1 MSVKNHFLFCL
12 GIIVPALLVVNHNIQ
27 VININD
33 LGNIGIFYFFTILI
47 FFLLNYF
54 SIKLLKINLLNFIL
68 FLFLINCLTNKFLFD
83 SQLIDFSKFIYLNII
98 LSIIYFVLRV
108 LFKKKI
114 SSGKYE
120 SFLVLTFSIYFVISF
135 INVYKES
142 QLILNGNK
150 KNPNIFYD
158 NPFKDIKLNQ
168 KPDIIHLI
176 PDSLLNFT
184 ELEKAGYSTE
194 NLEKN
199 FLESGLNI
207 IKNAKSNYSKTHFA
221 IPSFLHGSIIKE
233 DLIWKEKDMYK
244 YINNST
250 LHSELIKNG
259 YQIEWYETRLLSSK
273 CPTRKNLICAN
284 KNFFNNEFFAVFF
297 KSLNFNYAWIE
308 KFQFNFFKK
317 EKIKHVDLI
326 INNLDKYETSKP
338 RYIYGYLDLPH
349 PPFSVLK
356 NCKSAYLY
364 FSNNKIPQPEFNK
377 EQYLEQV
384 DCLQKQILQLI
395 KKLNQRNKEYVMI
408 IQSDTGHYVYGYDKY
423 PSPENDY
430 DYPDEHYESFI
441 AVSSSL
447 KCFENKDKIFNVE
460 VFNILISCLNNT
472 PVPKI
477 TNKEK
482 IYSIFHHDHPKYGKI
497 FTFNQKN

>member
-27 VININD
+27 VINISD

-68 FLFLINCLTNKFLFD
+68 FLFLINCLTNKFLFN
-83 SQLIDFSKFIYLNII
+83 SQLIEFSKFIYLNII
-98 LSIIYFVLRV
+98 LSIIYFVLRFF
-108 LFKKKI
+108 FKKKFL
-114 SSGKYE
+114 SEKYE

-135 INVYKES
+135 MNVFKEG
-142 QLILNGNK
+142 QLILGEKN

-158 NPFKDIKLNQ
+158 NPFENIKLNK

-184 ELEKAGYSTE
+184 ELEKTGYNTE

-221 IPSFLHGSIIKE
+221 IPSILHGSIIKE

-244 YINNST
+244 YINNSM

-284 KNFFNNEFFAVFF
+284 KNFFNNEFFGVFF
-297 KSLNFNYAWIE
+297 KSLNFNYAWI
-308 KFQFNFFKK
+308 
-317 EKIKHVDLI
+317 
-326 INNLDKYETSKP
+326 
-338 RYIYGYLDLPH
+338 
-349 PPFSVLK
+349 
-356 NCKSAYLY
+356 
-364 FSNNKIPQPEFNK
+364 
-377 EQYLEQV
+377 
-384 DCLQKQILQLI
+384 
-395 KKLNQRNKEYVMI
+395 
-408 IQSDTGHYVYGYDKY
+408 
-423 PSPENDY
+423 
-430 DYPDEHYESFI
+430 
-441 AVSSSL
+441 
-447 KCFENKDKIFNVE
+447 
-460 VFNILISCLNNT
+460 
-472 PVPKI
+472 
-477 TNKEK
+477 
-482 IYSIFHHDHPKYGKI
+482 
-497 FTFNQKN
+497 